1 MIFGILMKNYFKT
14 GTIFSNGLLGVTQ
27 IMQQTPQMKRLAFN
41 YGSFLGL
48 LFQLIGKKFDL
59 NNQ

>member
-1 MIFGILMKNYFKT
+1 MKNYFKT